1 MQANEERRDHEQELE
16 GALQAV
22 RARHFDAAASI
33 CDYAALEGSQE
44 HLRLRTCLAAL
55 EAFDPKRVR
64 IAAQTAFW
72 LNVFNALVL
81 RDAPELA
88 RLRGLPEVE
97 AFFERPRARIGGLAY
112 SLDDIEHGVLR
123 GNVPKFGQRRAPM
136 AADDPRRAY
145 TPLAYDERM
154 HFGMYCACRSSPPL
168 HVFSAGALDR
178 ELESATGE
186 YLRREVRVEREGAL
200 VILPRQFYWYPS
212 DFGGERDALAFA
224 LAHLDEPAVD
234 LVDRRRG
241 KVKLRYADF
250 DWRLNAA

>member
-1 MQANEERRDHEQELE
+1 MTTLD
-16 GALQAV
+16 AL
-22 RARHFDAAASI
+22 RAAHFDAGGTA
-33 CDYAALEGSQE
+33 CDYAGLGASPEKR
-44 HLRLRTCLAAL
+44 RLAETLAAL
-55 EAFDPKRVR
+55 QSFDPKRVR
-64 IAAQTAFW
+64 IVAQTAFW

-81 RDAPELA
+81 RDTPELA
-88 RLRGLPEVE
+88 RLRQVREVE
-97 AFFERPRARIGGLAY
+97 AFFERPRAKIGGLAY
-112 SLDDIEHGVLR
+112 SLDDVEHGVLR
-123 GNVPKFGQRRAPM
+123 GNVPKFGRRRAPM
-136 AADDPRRAY
+136 RPDDPRRAF

-178 ELESATGE
+178 ELESATAE

-241 KVKLRYADF
+241 KVKLRYAEF

>member
-1 MQANEERRDHEQELE
+1 MQAGHEQELE
-16 GALQAV
+16 SALQAV
-22 RARHFDAAASI
+22 RARHFDAAAAS
-33 CDYAALEGSQE
+33 CDYAALEGSEE
-44 HLRLRTCLAAL
+44 HGRLRECLAAL
-55 EAFDPKRVR
+55 EGFDPKRVR

-81 RDAPELA
+81 RDAPDLA
-88 RLRGLPEVE
+88 RLRGPKEVE
-97 AFFERPRARIGGLAY
+97 AFFERPRAKIGGSAY

-123 GNVPKFGQRRAPM
+123 GNVPKFGSRRAPM
-136 AADDPRRAY
+136 RADDPRRAY

-168 HVFSAGALDR
+168 HVFSGGALDE
-178 ELESATGE
+178 ELESATAE
-186 YLRREVRVEREGAL
+186 YLRREVRVEQQGAL

-224 LAHLDEPAVD
+224 LARLDEPSVD

-241 KVKLRYADF
+241 KVKLRYAEF